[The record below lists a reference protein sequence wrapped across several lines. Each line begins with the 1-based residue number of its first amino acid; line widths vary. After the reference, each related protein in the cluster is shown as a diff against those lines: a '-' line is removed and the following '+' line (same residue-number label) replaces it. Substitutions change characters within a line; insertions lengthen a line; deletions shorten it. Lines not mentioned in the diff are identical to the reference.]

1 MITKS
6 DLRSPGARP
15 RSVRSIHRLLCRFG
29 IGSAIAPV
37 LLFSSRAYASTL
49 GRQASGATFLPPGKV
64 VAFTVPIPQPLA
76 PNPALIR
83 TGTPVQDCRDFSNLD
98 RAIAACTRVNASK
111 NLAKRTRAIAL
122 SNRCSAYQL
131 KGMLDKAIL
140 DCDRAVGLDPANP
153 EAFYNR
159 GRATRKKG
167 ELARAIADYSAA
179 VRLTPRSSKS
189 FAKTY
194 NNRGDAYAE
203 AGDNDRATAD
213 FDEAINLDPSYA
225 KAYHNRGVIHSRR
238 GDLDRAVADYS
249 KALELDPT
257 LSRSLV
263 ARGNAH
269 LRQRDM
275 QRAIA
280 DYQAA
285 LRIDPAD
292 TIALRGLER
301 ASVNAPPGA
310 AVELAHENLQVE

>member
-1 MITKS
+1 MIVKR
-6 DLRSPGARP
+6 DRRSPYG
-15 RSVRSIHRLLCRFG
+15 VRLQPMKSIHRLLSRFG
-29 IGSAIAPV
+29 IVSAIALV
-37 LLFSSRAYASTL
+37 LLSSAYAATL
-49 GRQASGATFLPPGKV
+49 ERQASGTTFLPPGAV

-76 PNPALIR
+76 PEPALVR
-83 TGTPVQDCRDFSNLD
+83 VGTPVQDCRDFSNLD
-98 RAIAACTRVNASK
+98 RTIEACTRVNASK

-140 DCDRAVGLDPANP
+140 DCDRAVGLDRANP

-159 GRATRKKG
+159 GRAARKKG
-167 ELARAIADYSAA
+167 DLARAIADYSSA

-257 LSRSLV
+257 LSRALV

-269 LRQRDM
+269 FRRRDM
-275 QRAIA
+275 ERAVA

-292 TIALRGLER
+292 TIARRGLER
-301 ASVNAPPGA
+301 ASANAPPGA

>member
-1 MITKS
+1 MIAKR
-6 DLRSPGARP
+6 DRRSPYG
-15 RSVRSIHRLLCRFG
+15 VRLQPMKSIHRLLPRFG
-29 IGSAIAPV
+29 IVSAIALV
-37 LLFSSRAYASTL
+37 LLSSAYAATL
-49 GRQASGATFLPPGKV
+49 ERQAGGTTFPPPGAA

-76 PNPALIR
+76 PDPALVRI
-83 TGTPVQDCRDFSNLD
+83 GTPVQDCRDFSNLD
-98 RAIAACTRVNASK
+98 RAIEACTRVNASK

-159 GRATRKKG
+159 GRAARKKG
-167 ELARAIADYSAA
+167 DLARAIADYSAA

-238 GDLDRAVADYS
+238 GDIDRAVADYS

-257 LSRSLV
+257 LSRAFV

-269 LRQRDM
+269 FRRRDM
-275 QRAIA
+275 EHAVA

-292 TIALRGLER
+292 TIARRGLER
-301 ASVNAPPGA
+301 ARADAPPGA
-310 AVELAHENLQVE
+310 GVELAHENLQVE